1 MPQEK
6 HRSLNR
12 NIPEAL
18 TIRGTDAKEC
28 PFPWVSKCVRLS
40 DALVGDL
47 RGEDG
52 HLESGEIAT
61 ATPKIFPALLEAL
74 R

>member
-1 MPQEK
+1 MPHEK
-6 HRSLNR
+6 HTAHRTE
-12 NIPEAL
+12 I
-18 TIRGTDAKEC
+18 I
-28 PFPWVSKCVRLS
+28 FYPWVSKCVRLS

-52 HLESGEIAT
+52 YLESGEIAT

-74 R
+74 RWTRGR